1 LPEGQLV
8 TPEFLIGCFLII
20 AGTLAVVFPRPKTY
34 LVRLISLEIPA
45 WGILLLML
53 SYDETLALLTYGGVS
68 ALTVFILVRV
78 LQKKEGA

>member
-1 LPEGQLV
+1 M
-8 TPEFLIGCFLII
+8 TPEFLIGSFLII

-34 LVRLISLEIPA
+34 LIRLINLEIPA

-78 LQKKEGA
+78 LQKREGA

>member
-1 LPEGQLV
+1 M
-8 TPEFLIGCFLII
+8 TPEFLIGSFLII

-34 LVRLISLEIPA
+34 LVRLINLEIPA

-68 ALTVFILVRV
+68 ALTIFILVRV

>member
-1 LPEGQLV
+1 M
-8 TPEFLIGCFLII
+8 TPEFLIGSFLII

-34 LVRLISLEIPA
+34 LVRLINLEIPA

-78 LQKKEGA
+78 LQKREGA

>member
-1 LPEGQLV
+1 M
-8 TPEFLIGCFLII
+8 TPEFLIGSFLII

-34 LVRLISLEIPA
+34 LIRLINLEIPA

>member
-1 LPEGQLV
+1 M
-8 TPEFLIGCFLII
+8 TPEFLIGSFLII

-34 LVRLISLEIPA
+34 LIRLINLEIPA

-68 ALTVFILVRV
+68 PLTVFILVRV

>member
-1 LPEGQLV
+1 M
-8 TPEFLIGCFLII
+8 TPEFLIGSFLII

-34 LVRLISLEIPA
+34 LVRLINLEIPA
-45 WGILLLML
+45 WGVLLLML

-68 ALTVFILVRV
+68 ALTIFILVRV

>member
-1 LPEGQLV
+1 M
-8 TPEFLIGCFLII
+8 TPEFLIGSFLII

-34 LVRLISLEIPA
+34 LIRLINLEIPA
-45 WGILLLML
+45 FGILLLML

-78 LQKKEGA
+78 LQKREGA

>member
-1 LPEGQLV
+1 M
-8 TPEFLIGCFLII
+8 TPEFLVGLFLII

-34 LVRLISLEIPA
+34 LVRLINLEIPA

-53 SYDETLALLTYGGVS
+53 SYDETLALITYGGVS

-78 LQKKEGA
+78 LQKREGA

>member
-1 LPEGQLV
+1 M
-8 TPEFLIGCFLII
+8 TPEFLIGSFLII

-34 LVRLISLEIPA
+34 LVRLINLEIPA

>member
-1 LPEGQLV
+1 M
-8 TPEFLIGCFLII
+8 TPEFLIGSFLII

-34 LVRLISLEIPA
+34 LVRLINLEIPA

-68 ALTVFILVRV
+68 ALSVFILVRV
-78 LQKKEGA
+78 LQKREGA

>member
-1 LPEGQLV
+1 M
-8 TPEFLIGCFLII
+8 TPEFFIGCFLII
-20 AGTLAVVFPRPKTY
+20 AGTLAVIFPRPKTY
-34 LVRLISLEIPA
+34 LMRLINLEIPA

-78 LQKKEGA
+78 LQKKEAA